1 MTSPWHERHWLIGE
15 RNRTAAERQ
24 RLAMPR
30 TQVLTAA
37 MVAGAAGGK
46 LVAGDPA
53 YVVGGFSID
62 SRTLRPGDLFFA
74 IRGPRFDGHAFV
86 SQARGRGACGVI
98 VSEAA
103 AAARPPP
110 GTLAILVAD
119 TVEALQLLARHVRRE
134 SDAKVTAI
142 TGSAGKTTTKEIAA
156 AFLEQ
161 RYSVF
166 RNRGNLNNHIG
177 LPLSLLELRHG
188 PEMAVVELGMN
199 HVGEIS
205 TLVRIAEPDVRV
217 WTNVG
222 PVHLEFFGSVEAIA
236 DAKAE
241 ILERPRPA
249 DVLVVN
255 ADDPLVMARAHRFA
269 GRVVTFGFSDSADV
283 RARDIHDLGLE
294 GIEATFETPEGAAG
308 LRTPLIGRANLMN
321 VLAATAVARQFLV
334 PLSEIV
340 SKAARLRPMRHRGD
354 VHRLARGITVIDD
367 TYNSNP
373 IALERALEML
383 GVQGGAARRIAILG
397 EMLELGDTSAALH
410 ERCGRVAASAHLD
423 RLVTVGG
430 EPVRALGRAAVAA
443 GVAAAGV
450 THVGTSSEA
459 ADIAARLVT
468 SGDVVLVKGSRGIR
482 TEVVVERL
490 RREFG

>member
-1 MTSPWHERHWLIGE
+1 MR
-15 RNRTAAERQ
+15 
-24 RLAMPR
+24 PR
-30 TQVLTAA
+30 KQVLTAA
-37 MVAGAAGGK
+37 MVAGAAGGE
-46 LVAGDPA
+46 LVTGDPA
-53 YVVGGFSID
+53 YVVDGFSID

-74 IRGPRFDGHAFV
+74 IRGERFDGHAFV
-86 SQARGRGACGVI
+86 NDALGRGACGVI
-98 VSEAA
+98 VSDPA
-103 AAARPPP
+103 AAARQPP

-119 TVEALQLLARHVRRE
+119 TVIALQSLARRIRRE
-134 SDAKVTAI
+134 SGANVTAI
-142 TGSAGKTTTKEIAA
+142 TGSAGKTTTKETAA
-156 AFLEQ
+156 VFLEQ

-205 TLVRIAEPDVRV
+205 TLVRIAEPEVRV

-222 PVHLEFFGSVEAIA
+222 PAHLEFFGSVEAIA

-241 ILERPRPA
+241 ILEGA
-249 DVLVVN
+249 GSAHMLVAN
-255 ADDPLVMARAHRFA
+255 ADDPLVMVRARRFG

-283 RARDIHDLGLE
+283 RAQEVRDLGLE
-294 GIEATFETPEGAAG
+294 GIEATVRTPAGAAD
-308 LRTPLIGRANLMN
+308 LRTPLIGRANLAN
-321 VLAATAVARQFLV
+321 VLAATAVALQFSV
-334 PLSEIV
+334 PLSDIV
-340 SKAARLRPMRHRGD
+340 SKAASLRPMRHRGD
-354 VHRLARGITVIDD
+354 VHRLARGVTVIDD

-373 IALERALEML
+373 IALERALQML
-383 GVQGGAARRIAILG
+383 GAQPGGATRRIAILG
-397 EMLELGDTSAALH
+397 EMLELGDTSIAWH
-410 ERCGRVAASAHLD
+410 ERCGQVAAAAHLD

-430 EPVRALGRAAVAA
+430 EPARALGRAAVAA

-459 ADIAARLVT
+459 ADIAARLVAG
-468 SGDVVLVKGSRGIR
+468 GDVVLVKGSRGIR